1 MSTKQ
6 IREMTIEECYMV
18 YNNIKYLNHEEYKH
32 KPFVVPKNI
41 IERIKEY
48 ESFKNNKKIER
59 RFEFMNDIETLNTY
73 LFDQLDRLNDDNAD
87 IDAEVK
93 RAEAVSKVAGSI
105 LKSGELSIRATELKS
120 QYQPIEN
127 KDIPKI
133 LRIESDD

>member
-1 MSTKQ
+1 
-6 IREMTIEECYMV
+6 
-18 YNNIKYLNHEEYKH
+18 
-32 KPFVVPKNI
+32 
-41 IERIKEY
+41 
-48 ESFKNNKKIER
+48 
-59 RFEFMNDIETLNTY
+59 MNDIETLNTY

>member
-1 MSTKQ
+1 MSTEKRQ
-6 IREMTIEECYMV
+6 EMTIEECYTV
-18 YNNIKYLNHEEYKH
+18 YNNIKFLNQNEYKN
-32 KPFVVPKNI
+32 KPFTVPKNI
-41 IERIKEY
+41 VQRIKEY

>member
-1 MSTKQ
+1 MSTEQ
-6 IREMTIEECYMV
+6 IREMTIEECYTV
-18 YNNIKYLNHEEYKH
+18 YNNIKFLNQNEYKN
-32 KPFVVPKNI
+32 KPFTVPKNI
-41 IERIKEY
+41 VQRIKEY

>member
-1 MSTKQ
+1 
-6 IREMTIEECYMV
+6 MTIEECYTV
-18 YNNIKYLNHEEYKH
+18 YNNIKFLNQNEYKN
-32 KPFVVPKNI
+32 KPFTVPKNI
-41 IERIKEY
+41 VQRIKEY